1 MTEHRIPTQ
10 DGGDFAAYVALPQTT
25 PAPAIILLQEVYGVN
40 RFMQK
45 IADFW
50 ALEGFIAICPDLY
63 WRIAP
68 GIVLDPET
76 EGHRDRALE
85 TRKQMEIDRAVED
98 VGAAIAYARS
108 LDACSGKVGTSGYCL
123 GGLLAYLTATRGDAD
138 CNVSYYGVGI
148 EDYLDEADRIGK
160 PLMLHIAEDDPYTPP
175 EVRSRLSQVLGS
187 HPEVTIHTYPGVGHA
202 FAREGASADVPRA
215 REQAN
220 ARTRSLFGE
229 ALLDQARS
237 PSPAISTENSR

>member
-1 MTEHRIPTQ
+1 MAEHRIPTP
-10 DGGDFAAYVALPQTT
+10 DGGGFSAYVAMPQTT
-25 PAPAIILLQEVYGVN
+25 PAPAVILLQEVYGVN

-63 WRIAP
+63 WRIGP

-76 EGHRDRALE
+76 DGHREKALE
-85 TRKQMEIDRAVED
+85 TRQRMEIDHAVED
-98 VGAAIAYARS
+98 VGATIAYARG
-108 LDACSGKVGTSGYCL
+108 LPDCTGKVGTSGYCL
-123 GGLLAYLTATRGDAD
+123 GGLLSYLTATRGDAD

-148 EDYLDEADRIGK
+148 ENYLDEASGIRK
-160 PLMLHIAEDDPYTPP
+160 PLMLHVGEEDPYTPVD
-175 EVRSRLSQVLGS
+175 VRSRLHEVLA
-187 HPEVTIHTYPGVGHA
+187 PIAEVTIHSYPGIGHA

-229 ALLDQARS
+229 ALLDDDRS
-237 PSPAISTENSR
+237 PSPAISPD

>member
-1 MTEHRIPTQ
+1 GSLVQSQPRPPPPDPFSENSSRDIGRDSCPQPMAAWRSRHLPDRNSRSVSMTEHRIPTQ

-85 TRKQMEIDRAVED
+85 TRKQMEID
-98 VGAAIAYARS
+98 
-108 LDACSGKVGTSGYCL
+108 
-123 GGLLAYLTATRGDAD
+123 
-138 CNVSYYGVGI
+138 
-148 EDYLDEADRIGK
+148 
-160 PLMLHIAEDDPYTPP
+160 
-175 EVRSRLSQVLGS
+175 
-187 HPEVTIHTYPGVGHA
+187 
-202 FAREGASADVPRA
+202 
-215 REQAN
+215 
-220 ARTRSLFGE
+220 
-229 ALLDQARS
+229 
-237 PSPAISTENSR
+237 